1 MGRLFSINENH
12 LSRRLDMHSSSP
24 ETEETADTPAPPA
37 ARKMDIRM
45 ILVRVKI
52 GARRVK
58 GWILRGGSSRRL
70 ICSVGKRDSCEM
82 RKLCGGRDVKK

>member
-1 MGRLFSINENH
+1 MY
-12 LSRRLDMHSSSP
+12 SSSP
-24 ETEETADTPAPPA
+24 ETEETADTPPA

-58 GWILRGGSSRRL
+58 GWIFRGGSSRRL